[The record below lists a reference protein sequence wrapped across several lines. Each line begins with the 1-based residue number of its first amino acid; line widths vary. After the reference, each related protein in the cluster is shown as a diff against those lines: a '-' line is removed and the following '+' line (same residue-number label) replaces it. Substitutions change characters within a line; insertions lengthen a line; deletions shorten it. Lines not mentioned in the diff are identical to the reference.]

1 MAFIS
6 NGTTMLDA
14 GAFTAS
20 LGSMVHIKTLTASN
34 SGDLTFID
42 GSSSVVFDSTYPIY
56 QFVYTN
62 IHNHICTYLYIVY
75 TQTYIQDIYNY

>member
-20 LGSMVHIKTLTASN
+20 LGSMVHIKTLTDSN

-42 GSSSVVFDSTYPIY
+42 GS
-56 QFVYTN
+56 
-62 IHNHICTYLYIVY
+62 
-75 TQTYIQDIYNY
+75 

>member
-14 GAFTAS
+14 TAFSAS

-34 SGDLTFID
+34 SGDLSF
-42 GSSSVVFDSTYPIY
+42 
-56 QFVYTN
+56 
-62 IHNHICTYLYIVY
+62 L
-75 TQTYIQDIYNY
+75 